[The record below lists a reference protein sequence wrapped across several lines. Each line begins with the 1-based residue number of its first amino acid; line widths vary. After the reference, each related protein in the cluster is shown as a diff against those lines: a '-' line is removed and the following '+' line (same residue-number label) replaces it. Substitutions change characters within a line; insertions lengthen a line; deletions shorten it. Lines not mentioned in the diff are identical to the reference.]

1 MNYLKVGNI
10 KINRGVLFIL
20 PGILFFTIMVI
31 YPAGYVIYLS
41 FFTEGKGLGLEPAF
55 VGLKNYMTVFTSSSF
70 RQIMFNTLFY
80 SFVATACHIV
90 IGMGMA
96 VLLNNKLLKRKTL
109 TTGRSLFLVPWAISP
124 SVVAIMFQVMLHP
137 KVGPVGIILRQFD
150 PSIEFNPLGDP
161 SLSLLTVTITN
172 IWKFTPFYF
181 LVLLAGLQAIDDGLY
196 EAARMDGATGWK
208 QFTKVTLPL
217 MKNYIITL
225 AVFDFVSTMAY
236 MDLTWIMTKGG
247 PLNSSEVLST
257 LAYRTSFQNFRF
269 GEGSAIGVLIFLIS
283 IIFTTIAM
291 RLMSEEE

>member
-1 MNYLKVGNI
+1 MNYLKIGRT
-10 KINRGVLFIL
+10 KINKGVLFVL
-20 PGILFFTIMVI
+20 PGVLFFAIMVI

-41 FFTEGKGLGLEPAF
+41 LFTEGKGMGLEPAF
-55 VGLKNYMTVFTSSSF
+55 VGLKNYVTVFFSNGF
-70 RQIMFNTLFY
+70 LQIFLNTLFY
-80 SFVATACHIV
+80 SFVATAAHIV
-90 IGMGMA
+90 IGLAMA
-96 VLLNNKLLKRKTL
+96 VMLNNKYLKRKTL
-109 TTGRSLFLVPWAISP
+109 TVGRSLFLIPWAISP

-137 KVGPVGIILRQFD
+137 KVGPVEIILRSFD
-150 PSIEFNPLGDP
+150 PAIEFNPLGDP
-161 SLSLLTVTITN
+161 SLSLLTVTVTN

-196 EAARMDGATGWK
+196 EAARIDGASSWK

-247 PLNSSEVLST
+247 PLDSSEVLST

-269 GEGSAIGVLIFLIS
+269 GEGSAVGVLIFLMS

-291 RLMSEEE
+291 RMMDKEE